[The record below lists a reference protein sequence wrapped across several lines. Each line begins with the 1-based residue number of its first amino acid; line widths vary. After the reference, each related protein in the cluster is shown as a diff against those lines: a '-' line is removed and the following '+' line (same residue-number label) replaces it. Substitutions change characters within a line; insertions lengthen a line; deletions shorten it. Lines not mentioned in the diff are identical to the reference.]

1 MKKDL
6 DYIFRKV
13 RNIKARIGAQYP
25 QAAMKAEQKVKANSL
40 CEDGQ
45 EFDGGCSMAVDAA
58 HIANASTSGHR
69 HIKPLAKSMERK
81 SSRDAVT
88 VDYIQMD
95 RKIDVEPGIAA
106 NDTDNES
113 SDTSDT
119 WWRMSNIRQAI
130 NLNAVNEW
138 KTTKYEA
145 TKSSRVLFLLF
156 FYFVRNNIYIYKYKD
171 LTYSSFDSH
180 HLILEFKKKNDY
192 LLFVCTYMGGGGV
205 SLCRLWWKCVLAT
218 NSVSWFLGVL

>member
-1 MKKDL
+1 MLLNCNALSSGRLKAANDDFRKHIKLISEMKKDL

-13 RNIKARIGAQYP
+13 RNIKARIGVQYP

-45 EFDGGCSMAVDAA
+45 ELDGDCAMAVDAA
-58 HIANASTSGHR
+58 QIANASSTATHSR
-69 HIKPLAKSMERK
+69 SSKSTAKSSNERR

-95 RKIDVEPGIAA
+95 RKVDVEPGIAA

-119 WWRMSNIRQAI
+119 
-130 NLNAVNEW
+130 
-138 KTTKYEA
+138 
-145 TKSSRVLFLLF
+145 
-156 FYFVRNNIYIYKYKD
+156 
-171 LTYSSFDSH
+171 
-180 HLILEFKKKNDY
+180 
-192 LLFVCTYMGGGGV
+192 
-205 SLCRLWWKCVLAT
+205 
-218 NSVSWFLGVL
+218 

>member
-1 MKKDL
+1 MWHVFIYSIISCRLQRFEKTNEMLLNCNALSSGRLKAANDDFRKHIKLIGEMKKDL

-45 EFDGGCSMAVDAA
+45 EFDGECAMAVDAA
-58 HIANASTSGHR
+58 QIASASSTSTHTR
-69 HIKPLAKSMERK
+69 QHKPLARSIERK

-95 RKIDVEPGIAA
+95 RKVDVESGIAA

-119 WWRMSNIRQAI
+119 WSPMVCQRQA
-130 NLNAVNEW
+130 NTE
-138 KTTKYEA
+138 TR
-145 TKSSRVLFLLF
+145 S
-156 FYFVRNNIYIYKYKD
+156 
-171 LTYSSFDSH
+171 
-180 HLILEFKKKNDY
+180 
-192 LLFVCTYMGGGGV
+192 
-205 SLCRLWWKCVLAT
+205 
-218 NSVSWFLGVL
+218 